1 MSEDH
6 SDKIYEIPA
15 APTNIFGVAYKDITI
30 FFKSLFCERIK
41 LVCASLFV
49 TLLILID
56 FTGISMS
63 WCVIELGHPV
73 VSFLIVSRKYNLE

>member
-1 MSEDH
+1 MNGDSSREV
-6 SDKIYEIPA
+6 YEIPA

-41 LVCASLFV
+41 LVCASCFV

-63 WCVIELGHPV
+63 WCVIELGHPT
-73 VSFLIVSRKYNLE
+73 VSFLVVSNSKII